1 MGVFKAMLLKDLKL
15 ELRQRYAFNGALLYV
30 VSSAFVCYLVFQ
42 QYISVQVW
50 NALYWIIMLFS
61 SINMVS
67 KSFLPESRGLFL
79 YQYSLAAP
87 RVIITARFLH
97 NSFMLFLV
105 SLLGYLF
112 FVFFMGNPV
121 LNVLAFILMIFLG
134 SIGLSG
140 ILTLVSAISARSGN
154 NFTLM
159 AVLSFPLVLPLMM
172 VLIKGCSAIIDSGVW
187 PWREI
192 LVVLMLNVLSV
203 ALTNIL
209 FPYLWKE

>member
-1 MGVFKAMLLKDLKL
+1 MGVLKAMLLKDIKL

-87 RVIITARFLH
+87 RVIIMARFLH

-121 LNVLAFILMIFLG
+121 SNVYAFVLMIFLG

-140 ILTLVSAISARSGN
+140 ILTLVSAISARTGN

-159 AVLSFPLVLPLMM
+159 AVLSFPLVLPLIM
-172 VLIKGCSAIIDSGVW
+172 VLIKACALIIEAGVW
-187 PWREI
+187 PWKEI
-192 LVVLMLNVLSV
+192 LVVMMLNVLSI
-203 ALTNIL
+203 LLSNIL